1 MVYRREDSTG
11 SLVVAAIAFFIPV
24 LLLLALRV
32 GMLLQRRVQSLRD
45 EALRDRPYRLTEPV
59 GVPGPR
65 PR

>member
-45 EALRDRPYRLTEPV
+45 EAMRDRPYRLTEPV
-59 GVPGPR
+59 GVAGPR
-65 PR
+65 FR